1 MIIQHLDTRG
11 KEMEKEIQMMEKDE
25 RCEWVVPLVTDWDI
39 ESETASGG
47 KSINSDGIGTYS

>member
-1 MIIQHLDTRG
+1 
-11 KEMEKEIQMMEKDE
+11 MEKEIQMMEKDE